1 MTEKQKVIYNVIQE
15 FLEINGYSPTIR
27 ELCKIVGLRSSATMY
42 VHLKKMKAKGVLDYK
57 ERRSRTIVLNKI
69 EEE

>member
-1 MTEKQKVIYNVIQE
+1 MTKKQKIIYDTIQE
-15 FLEINGYSPTIR
+15 FLEINGYSPSIR
-27 ELCKIVGLRSSATMY
+27 ELCKIVGLNSSATMW

-57 ERRSRTIVLNKI
+57 EGCSRTIVLNKL